1 MYSRHLNDPL
11 TCLVAYK
18 ASKESFHFSRWA
30 AVVFTSSHDCHP
42 AFALSFSTVLLR
54 VVFGTHDVYVSTGH
68 FSRYL
73 RNVTT
78 SVQCMY
84 IPVFDLPDIFGVY
97 RLPMQFGGV
106 LLPLTPTHHRIAP
119 ILRTGHSVPLIK
131 WIFSAC
137 GFCNDRVIQER
148 AISPHPNPQLEGLLM
163 YFIK

>member
-84 IPVFDLPDIFGVY
+84 IPVADLPDIFGVY
-97 RLPMQFGGV
+97 RLPIQLGGV
-106 LLPLTPTHHRIAP
+106 LLPLAPTHHEIAP
-119 ILRTGHSVPLIK
+119 IVRTGHSVPLIK

-137 GFCNDRVIQER
+137 GFCNDTVLQER
-148 AISPHPNPQLEGLLM
+148 AISSHPNPQLEGLLM

>member
-11 TCLVAYK
+11 TCLVAHK
-18 ASKESFHFSRWA
+18 ASKESFYFSGLA

-42 AFALSFSTVLLR
+42 AFAFSFSTVLLR

-78 SVQCMY
+78 SVQCVY
-84 IPVFDLPDIFGVY
+84 IPVSDLPDIFGVY
-97 RLPMQFGGV
+97 RLPIQLGGV
-106 LLPLTPTHHRIAP
+106 LLPLAPTRHRIAP
-119 ILRTGHSVPLIK
+119 TVRTGHSVPLIK
-131 WIFSAC
+131 WISSAC
-137 GFCNDRVIQER
+137 GFCNDRVLRER
-148 AISPHPNPQLEGLLM
+148 AISPHPKIQLEGLLM